1 MFDFYPHQQGLHSIQ
16 AFFTSFP
23 GNHLHTYALLSAL
36 SLASKDN
43 TTFLLASS
51 TWRRITKTFK
61 SDHLL
66 LGSIEQLCLCRNQ
79 SGLAAKV
86 WSWSR
91 WEEPLDIN
99 LDVEEP
105 VDVTLPNLQPSTIT
119 LLWPAKGLG
128 SSPARAALLE
138 SATASITSSLVFKT
152 ELVEKAE
159 RRLEKAKAQW
169 WRRNKKLAA
178 RESVH
183 QLTVVG
189 VHHRQ
194 GDHGVYERLLGIPTP
209 TISYIAP
216 CLDLYRRHFGP
227 ATLFIYVSDQPDW
240 GKRRLGKHRDVVVAE
255 GGTGDEDLALL
266 SLTSNTILTRGTF
279 SQWAGLL
286 AGGRHLHPR
295 MFSHT
300 AWRPR

>member
-1 MFDFYPHQQGLHSIQ
+1 MLLTLKSMKNCVCINER
-16 AFFTSFP
+16 FP

-36 SLASKDN
+36 SLASKN
-43 TTFLLASS
+43 NNITFLLSSS

-66 LGSIEQLCLCRNQ
+66 LSSIDQLCLCRNQ

-86 WSWSR
+86 WRWSS
-91 WEEPLDIN
+91 WEEPLEAN
-99 LDVEEP
+99 LSD
-105 VDVTLPNLQPSTIT
+105 LQPSTIS
-119 LLWPAKGLG
+119 LLWPTRGLG
-128 SSPARAALLE
+128 SSPARTSLLE
-138 SATASITSSLVFKT
+138 SATSPVLSSLVFET
-152 ELVEKAE
+152 ELVENAE
-159 RRLEKAKAQW
+159 ARLKKAKAQW

-178 RESVH
+178 REAVKE
-183 QLTVVG
+183 LTVVG

-216 CLDLYRRHFGP
+216 CLDLYRRHLGP
-227 ATLFIYVSDQPDW
+227 ATLFIYVSDDPDW
-240 GKRRLGKHRDVVVAE
+240 GKRRLSKHRDVVVAE
-255 GGTGDEDLALL
+255 GGSGDEDLALL

-286 AGGRHLHPR
+286 AGGSHLHPR
-295 MFSHT
+295 MFSDT